1 MDGAAGEHT
10 LASHGGIKVIDNRK
24 MYRITIDVLAAVGCK
39 QAQVENQVEEAIKL
53 TPNLTL
59 LGIDVQVEAK

>member
-1 MDGAAGEHT
+1 
-10 LASHGGIKVIDNRK
+10 VIDNRK